1 MEKTLDSF
9 VIKRKSSV
17 SKKDEEDKK
26 EEISEH
32 PDTKKTPKKVEEKAQ
47 KEKNN
52 SKFFDTY
59 EDFIDELGSWKEPLK
74 TFINPP
80 GNNTMKFIY
89 GHCSEDINDFDS
101 IAYDVSNI
109 RLIVLKKYK
118 ELNDCNFCISV
129 WIMRQMHFRL
139 PKFVLKRYNRKLKAI
154 KNTID
159 EKLYL
164 STIKDYFS
172 E

>member
-1 MEKTLDSF
+1 MSIIECKYKTRNMCKQNNLKIKDNEEKLNWKCCETCSCQCQLYLGN
-9 VIKRKSSV
+9 
-17 SKKDEEDKK
+17 DKK
-26 EEISEH
+26 KLISELYN
-32 PDTKKTPKKVEEKAQ
+32 DL
-47 KEKNN
+47 KNTN
-52 SKFFDTY
+52 NV
-59 EDFIDELGSWKEPLK
+59 DE
-74 TFINPP
+74 I
-80 GNNTMKFIY
+80 NTMKFIY